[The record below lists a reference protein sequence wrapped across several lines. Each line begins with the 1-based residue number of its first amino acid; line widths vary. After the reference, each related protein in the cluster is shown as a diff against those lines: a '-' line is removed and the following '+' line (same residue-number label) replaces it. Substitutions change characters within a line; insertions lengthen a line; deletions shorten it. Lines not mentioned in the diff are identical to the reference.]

1 MKPVLAI
8 DLGGTKILAALVA
21 GDRVLARAA
30 AATDREGGPDA
41 WLAQIAR
48 LAAPWA
54 GEYRGIGVTVTGLV
68 RDGHWRALNPATLAI
83 PQDWPLAQRLTEV
96 MGMVPVL
103 VNDAQAAAWGEHV
116 HGAGQGL
123 DMVFVTVST
132 GVGGGIV
139 LNGCLHSGRDGLAGH
154 FGQMG
159 ATDGPGGPFEDSAS
173 GRWIAAEGAVAGL
186 GDAPAVFAAAAR
198 GNARASAILDA
209 SAARMARLCTNLQFA
224 LAPEVIVIGGG
235 IGLAP
240 GYLDRVT
247 AALAD
252 LAPLIR
258 PEIRPAALGA
268 DAGAVGVAALAAQL
282 TTTTNT
288 NRE

>member
-21 GDRVLARAA
+21 GGRVLRRAETG
-30 AATDREGGPDA
+30 TDRDAGPEV
-41 WLAQIAR
+41 WLAQMAR

-54 GEYRGIGVTVTGLV
+54 GDYGALGVTVTGLV
-68 RDGHWRALNPATLAI
+68 HGGLWRALNPATLAI
-83 PQDWPLAQRLTEV
+83 PQDWPLATRLTEV

-103 VNDAQAAAWGEHV
+103 ANDAQAAAWGEHV
-116 HGAGQGL
+116 HGAGQGRDL
-123 DMVFVTVST
+123 VFLTVST

-139 LNGCLHSGRDGLAGH
+139 ANGRLHTGRGGLAGH

-159 ATDGPGGPFEDSAS
+159 ATDRADGPFEDGAS
-173 GRWIAAEGAVAGL
+173 GRWIAAQGAAAGL
-186 GDAPAVFAAAAR
+186 GDAPAVFAAAGR
-198 GNARASAILDA
+198 GDARASAILDA

-235 IGLAP
+235 IGLGP

-247 AALAD
+247 AALGD
-252 LAPLIR
+252 LAPPIR
-258 PEIRPAALGA
+258 PDIRPAALGA

-282 TTTTNT
+282 TTTTDT
-288 NRE
+288 HRE